1 MERLQIAIVDDKLT
15 GIVAIRF
22 RDFDGQYPLLGL
34 SHRSKSQANKRAK
47 AILEGTLS
55 PVGFLIRKCARR
67 TAHLIQERRA
77 PLSNHPM
84 PGSTRT
90 FSDYIDDIIAAQNR
104 QIEWLSKQT
113 YTVADKR
120 RRTR

>member
-1 MERLQIAIVDDKLT
+1 
-15 GIVAIRF
+15 
-22 RDFDGQYPLLGL
+22 
-34 SHRSKSQANKRAK
+34 
-47 AILEGTLS
+47 
-55 PVGFLIRKCARR
+55 LIRKCARR